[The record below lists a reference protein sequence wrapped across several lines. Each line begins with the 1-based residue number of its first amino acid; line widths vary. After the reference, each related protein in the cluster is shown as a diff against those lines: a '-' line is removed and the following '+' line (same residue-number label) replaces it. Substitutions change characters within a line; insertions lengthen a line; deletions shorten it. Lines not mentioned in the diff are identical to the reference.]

1 MTTNFQKF
9 GENLGSL
16 SVADKT
22 YSVLNDCFSFYK
34 TGGIDISASA
44 TCLRKT
50 ADGLDISYNT
60 MLQTSVLKS
69 DLGPGFD
76 FNTTNT
82 YGNLTSRYFTASGR
96 TIPYNDLIQNMSI
109 INNIGAADSSFN
121 TYHSNNMAAYKKMKE
136 KRDGL
141 DIKMRELYNDETTDN
156 MTMQNSSIY
165 MNVTLTVLA
174 TSLVYLL
181 FAKL

>member
-9 GENLGSL
+9 GELLGSV
-16 SVADKT
+16 SVANKT
-22 YSVLNDCFSFYK
+22 YTVLNDCYSFYK
-34 TGGIDISASA
+34 TDISASA
-44 TCLRKT
+44 TCLT
-50 ADGLDISYNT
+50 ANDRDISYNT
-60 MLQTSVLKS
+60 MKNTTILKS
-69 DLGPGFD
+69 ELGHDFS

-82 YGNLTSRYFTASGR
+82 YGSLTSRYFTLGNT
-96 TIPYNDLIQNMSI
+96 TISYEDLIQNMSI
-109 INNIGAADSSFN
+109 INNMNNDVDSSFN
-121 TYHSNNMAAYKKMKE
+121 KHHPTTLTEYKDLKK

-174 TSLVYLL
+174 TSLIYLL

>member
-1 MTTNFQKF
+1 MTTNFQNF
-9 GENLGSL
+9 GEFLGSV
-16 SVADKT
+16 SVANKT
-22 YSVLNDCFSFYK
+22 YTVLNDCYSFYK
-34 TGGIDISASA
+34 TDISASA

-50 ADGLDISYNT
+50 ADDRDISYNT
-60 MLQTSVLKS
+60 MKNTTILKS
-69 DLGPGFD
+69 ELGNDFS

-82 YGNLTSRYFTASGR
+82 YGSLTSRYFTLGSGN
-96 TIPYNDLIQNMSI
+96 TISYEDLIQNMRI
-109 INNIGAADSSFN
+109 INNINSATDSSFN
-121 TYHSNNMAAYKKMKE
+121 MHHPTTLTEYKDLKK

-174 TSLVYLL
+174 TSLIYLL